1 MWSQHTEGE
10 ANLSTGDFGLV
21 PFDDRT
27 CMIEASTASQAG
39 PGIQSGVRPQMAE
52 TIEQRVEIADEPLFR
67 VPPELYLNREL
78 SWLAFNERVLEEA
91 EDPTNPLLERVKFLA
106 IFSSNLD
113 EFFMIRVANLKRK
126 LTAGII
132 EPGPDGLPPQALAPR
147 LREMTQRLLERQ
159 QDVLNRSI
167 LPELRTNGIDVQAVD
182 ALDAD
187 DRAVLSSLF
196 ERDLFPILTPQAIDR
211 GRRFPHVSNQSLN
224 LLVHLKGD
232 EPDARYARVKI
243 PAVLDRLVR
252 VPSAEDEGAGGRFIW
267 LEELVAAEIVR
278 LFPGNEVLA
287 VYPFQV
293 NRDSDIE
300 FDDTDDDA
308 LDLLHLVERQLSQRT
323 FGVVTQIVVDASMPV
338 SVRNW
343 LVNQMHGT
351 ERDLYV
357 VDGAL
362 ALDGLFC
369 LLSLKRPDLL
379 DPPLVPASVTVQDG
393 RATEPIEW
401 DEADVFAAIRHQDVM
416 MQRPYQSFTTI
427 THFLGTAA
435 RDPNVVAIKQ
445 TLYRL
450 GKNSPIIPLLME
462 ARDDD
467 TQVAVLMEV
476 KARFDEENNIALAHE
491 LETAGVH
498 VNYGLAGLKTH
509 CKALLVVR
517 RESDG
522 LRRYVHL
529 STGNDNAATAR
540 TYEDIG
546 IITAN
551 EAIAADVSE
560 LFNALTGFSRQ
571 DTYRTLIVAPPNMRD
586 QIISRI
592 EREIAQHMEQG
603 RGRLIFKMNSLVDRE
618 GMRAL
623 YAASIAGVEIDLI
636 VRGICCLRPG
646 VPGWSEN
653 IRVRS
658 LGGRLLN
665 NNKIYY
671 FRNGGDDQIYL
682 GSADMMERN
691 LDRRV
696 EVLFPIND
704 PAHKSR
710 IRDEILPAYLR
721 DTANSRVL
729 NADGTYQRVCE
740 QPDATGEFD
749 VQRWLIDFYRR

>member
-1 MWSQHTEGE
+1 MT
-10 ANLSTGDFGLV
+10 
-21 PFDDRT
+21 
-27 CMIEASTASQAG
+27 
-39 PGIQSGVRPQMAE
+39 E
-52 TIEQRVEIADEPLFR
+52 TIDQHVEPLEEPTVR

-91 EDPTNPLLERVKFLA
+91 EDPANPLLERVKFLS

-132 EPGPDGLPPQALAPR
+132 DPGPDGLPPQALAPR
-147 LREMTQRLLERQ
+147 LRDETQRLLTRQ
-159 QDVLNRSI
+159 HEVFAQTI
-167 LPELRTNGIDVQAVD
+167 LPELCICGIDILSVND
-182 ALDAD
+182 LEPE
-187 DRAVLSSLF
+187 DRAALSSLF
-196 ERDLFPILTPQAIDR
+196 VRDLFPILTPQAIDR

-224 LLVHLKGD
+224 LLVQLHGED
-232 EPDARYARVKI
+232 PEPRYARVKI

-252 VPSAEDEGAGGRFIW
+252 VPSSEYVGTGGRFVW
-267 LEELVAAEIVR
+267 LEELVAAEIVK
-278 LFPGNEVLA
+278 LFPGNAVIA
-287 VYPFQV
+287 VYPFHV

-308 LDLLHLVERQLSQRT
+308 IDLLHLVERQLSQRT
-323 FGVVTQIVVDASMPV
+323 FGVVTQIVVDVSMPEA
-338 SVRNW
+338 VRSW
-343 LVNQMHGT
+343 LVSQLHAT

-357 VDGAL
+357 VDGPL
-362 ALDGLFC
+362 ALEGLVC
-369 LLSLKRPDLL
+369 LLSLERPDLL
-379 DPPLVPASVTVQDG
+379 DPPLVPASVHVMDG
-393 RATEPIEW
+393 TTSEPIDW
-401 DEADVFAAIRHQDVM
+401 NEADVFAAIRHQDVM
-416 MQRPYQSFTTI
+416 VQRPYQGFSTLTQ
-427 THFLGTAA
+427 FLGTAA
-435 RDPNVVAIKQ
+435 RDPDVVAIKQ

-517 RESDG
+517 READG

-529 STGNDNAATAR
+529 STGNYNAATSR
-540 TYEDIG
+540 IYEDIG

-551 EAIAADVSE
+551 EDIAADVTE
-560 LFNALTGFSRQ
+560 LFNALTGYSRQ
-571 DTYRTLIVAPPNMRD
+571 DTYRTLIVAPPNMRGA
-586 QIISRI
+586 II
-592 EREIAQHMEQG
+592 ERIDREIEQHKAQGGG
-603 RGRLIFKMNSLVDRE
+603 RIIFKMNSLVDRE
-618 GMRAL
+618 VIRAL
-623 YAASIAGVEIDLI
+623 YAASTAGVEIDLI
-636 VRGICCLRPG
+636 IRGICCLRPS
-646 VPGWSEN
+646 VPGWSQN

-658 LGGRLLN
+658 LVGRFLEHSR
-665 NNKIYY
+665 IYY
-671 FRNGGDDQIYL
+671 FRNGGDDQIFL

-696 EVLFPIND
+696 EVLFPILD

-710 IRDEILPAYLR
+710 LRDEILPAYLR

-729 NADGTYQRVCE
+729 KADGTYQRVCQ
-740 QPDATGEFD
+740 QPGATGEFD

>member
-1 MWSQHTEGE
+1 MTEAIDQYVE
-10 ANLSTGDFGLV
+10 QLEE
-21 PFDDRT
+21 P
-27 CMIEASTASQAG
+27 AS
-39 PGIQSGVRPQMAE
+39 
-52 TIEQRVEIADEPLFR
+52 R

-91 EDPTNPLLERVKFLA
+91 EDPANPLLERVKFLA

-132 EPGPDGLPPQALAPR
+132 DPGPDGLPPQALAPR
-147 LREMTQRLLERQ
+147 LRDETQRLLTRQ
-159 QDVLNRSI
+159 NDVFAETI
-167 LPELRTNGIDVQAVD
+167 LPELCICGIDILSVND
-182 ALDAD
+182 LDPD
-187 DRAVLSSLF
+187 DRAALSSLF
-196 ERDLFPILTPQAIDR
+196 VRDLFPILTPQAIDR

-224 LLVHLKGD
+224 LLVQLQGED
-232 EPDARYARVKI
+232 PEPRYARVKI

-252 VPSAEDEGAGGRFIW
+252 VPSAEYVGTGGRFVW
-267 LEELVAAEIVR
+267 LEELVAAEIIK
-278 LFPGNEVLA
+278 LFPGNTVIA
-287 VYPFQV
+287 VYPFHV

-308 LDLLHLVERQLSQRT
+308 LDLVHLVERQLSQRT
-323 FGVVTQIVVDASMPV
+323 FGVVTQIVVDASMPQP
-338 SVRNW
+338 VRSW
-343 LVNQMHGT
+343 LITQLHAT

-357 VDGAL
+357 VNGPL
-362 ALDGLFC
+362 ALEGLVC
-369 LLSLKRPDLL
+369 LLSLQRPDLL
-379 DPPLVPASVTVQDG
+379 DPPLVPASVHVLDG
-393 RATEPIEW
+393 TTSEPVDW
-401 DEADVFAAIRHQDVM
+401 NEADIFTAIRHQDLMV
-416 MQRPYQSFTTI
+416 QRPYQGFSTLTQ
-427 THFLGTAA
+427 FLGTAA
-435 RDPNVVAIKQ
+435 RDPDVVAIKQ

-517 RESDG
+517 READG

-529 STGNDNAATAR
+529 STGNYNAATSR
-540 TYEDIG
+540 IYEDIG

-551 EAIAADVSE
+551 EDIAADVSE
-560 LFNALTGFSRQ
+560 LFNALTGYARQ
-571 DTYRTLIVAPPNMRD
+571 DKYRTLIVAPPNMRGA
-586 QIISRI
+586 II
-592 EREIAQHMEQG
+592 ERIDREIEQHKAQGGG
-603 RGRLIFKMNSLVDRE
+603 RIIFKMNSLVDRE
-618 GMRAL
+618 VIRAL
-623 YAASIAGVEIDLI
+623 YSASMAGVEIDLI
-636 VRGICCLRPG
+636 IRGICCLRPG
-646 VPGWSEN
+646 VPGWSQN

-658 LGGRLLN
+658 LVGRFLEHSR
-665 NNKIYY
+665 IYY
-671 FRNGGDDQIYL
+671 FRNGGDDQIFL

-696 EVLFPIND
+696 EVLFPILD

-710 IRDEILPAYLR
+710 LRDEILPAYLR

-729 NADGTYQRVCE
+729 SADGTYQRVCQ
-740 QPDATGEFD
+740 QPGATGEFD